1 MEVRR
6 LRYLVHLAEH
16 RSFTRAAASLH
27 IAQPALSQQI
37 RLLERE
43 LGAALVDRRSTGIA
57 LTPVGEIAVA
67 EARQVMDRLDRA
79 ERAIRDAVTGQV
91 GRLRIAYTRSAPG
104 GVTAELVDRFREQH
118 PGIELALTTGWTARN
133 IADLRNGSLDAAFVR
148 PPLDIPDLRCDM
160 LTTEELLLAVPAGHE
175 LASVRTVRRDQVE
188 DEPVVLW
195 PRENAPGMYDRIAN
209 QIWPGST
216 PRVVREEP
224 DDEQL
229 LRAVADNA
237 GIAPVPAPRARSL
250 RTRGVRLKH
259 LAAPR
264 PTVDLALAYHPET
277 SPALNHFLDLCGQLP
292 GLGGASR

>member
-16 RSFTRAAASLH
+16 RSFTRAAAALH

-43 LGAALVDRRSTGIA
+43 LGAELVSRLPTGVE
-57 LTPVGEIAVA
+57 LTPVGEVAVA
-67 EARQVMDRLDRA
+67 EGRQVLDRLDRA
-79 ERAIRDAVTGQV
+79 ERAIREAVTGQV

-104 GVTAELVDRFREQH
+104 GVASDLVDRFRAHH

-133 IADLRNGSLDAAFVR
+133 IADLRDGSLDAAFVR
-148 PPLDIPDLRCDM
+148 PPLEIPDLRCDT
-160 LTTEELLLAVPAGHE
+160 LSTEELLLAVPAEHE
-175 LASVRTVRRDQVE
+175 LASVRTVRRDQIA
-188 DEPVVLW
+188 DQPVILW
-195 PRENAPGMYDRIAN
+195 PRENAPGMYDRIVN
-209 QIWPGST
+209 QLWPGST

-229 LRAVADNA
+229 IRAVADNA

-264 PTVDLALAYHPET
+264 PTVELALAYQPDT
-277 SPALNHFLDLCGQLP
+277 SPALDHFLELRDVNARQG
-292 GLGGASR
+292 

>member
-16 RSFTRAAASLH
+16 GSFTRAAASLH

-43 LGAALVDRRSTGIA
+43 LGAELVDRRPSGIA
-57 LTPVGEIAVA
+57 LTPVGEVAVA

-79 ERAIRDAVTGQV
+79 ERAIRNAVTGQS

-104 GVTAELVDRFREQH
+104 GVTAELIDRFRELH
-118 PGIELALTTGWTARN
+118 PGIDLALTTGWTARN
-133 IADLRNGSLDAAFVR
+133 IADLRSGSLDAAFVR
-148 PPLDIPDLRCDM
+148 PPLDVPDLRCDT
-160 LTTEELLLAVPAGHE
+160 LTTEELLLAVPAEHE
-175 LASVRTVRRDQVE
+175 LAPVRTVRREQVE
-188 DEPVVLW
+188 DQPVVLW
-195 PRENAPGMYDRIAN
+195 PRENAPGMYDRIVN

-264 PTVDLALAYHPET
+264 PTVDLDLAYHRET
-277 SPALNHFLDLCGQLP
+277 SPALDHFLDLCGQLP
-292 GLGGASR
+292 TADGT

>member
-16 RSFTRAAASLH
+16 GSFTRAAASLH

-43 LGAALVDRRSTGIA
+43 LGAELVDRRPSGVV
-57 LTPVGEIAVA
+57 LTPVGEVAVA

-79 ERAIRDAVTGQV
+79 ERAIRNAVTGQV

-104 GVTAELVDRFREQH
+104 GVTAELVDRFRELH

-133 IADLRNGSLDAAFVR
+133 IADLRDGSLDAAFVR
-148 PPLDIPDLRCDM
+148 PPLDVPDLRCDT
-160 LTTEELLLAVPAGHE
+160 LTTEELLLAVPVEHE
-175 LASVRTVRRDQVE
+175 LASVRTVRREQVVDQ
-188 DEPVVLW
+188 PVVLW
-195 PRENAPGMYDRIAN
+195 PRENAAGMYDRIVN

-216 PRVVREEP
+216 PLVVREEP

-277 SPALNHFLDLCGQLP
+277 SPALNRFLDLCGQMP
-292 GLGGASR
+292 GR